1 MQKMYKNGQTINS
14 ASNTNPSDRIAGK
27 KAIQCNTRQKAL
39 LSLDESIVFHATNQC
54 FNFIVKPVLHKS
66 QISFFHKIFPTSDFF
81 LLLLQS

>member
-14 ASNTNPSDRIAGK
+14 ASDINPNDWIVDK

-39 LSLDESIVFHATNQC
+39 LSLDESIVFHAINQC
-54 FNFIVKPVLHKS
+54 FNFIVKPLPHKS
-66 QISFFHKIFPTSDFF
+66 QMSFFHKIFPTSDFF